1 MECNQMPQTITIS
14 LDDRQSAFVKD
25 LVGHGRFRK
34 ETDVLNAGLELL
46 EAAEKQ
52 RNLKLAELEDAIESG
67 LASGEPV
74 EWEGM
79 EAILNE
85 TEQAGKAI

>member
-1 MECNQMPQTITIS
+1 MPQTLTLS

-25 LVGHGRFRK
+25 MVGHGRFRK
-34 ETDVLNAGLELL
+34 EADVLNAGLALL

-52 RNLKLAELEDAIESG
+52 RNLKLAELEAAIDVGLSSG
-67 LASGEPV
+67 DSV

-85 TEQAGKAI
+85 AEQAGKPI